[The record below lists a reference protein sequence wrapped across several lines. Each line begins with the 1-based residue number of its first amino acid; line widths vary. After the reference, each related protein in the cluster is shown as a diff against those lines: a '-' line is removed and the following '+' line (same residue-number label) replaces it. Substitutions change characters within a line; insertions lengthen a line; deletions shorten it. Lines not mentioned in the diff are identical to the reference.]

1 VMSLGASGAW
11 EGGRAASI
19 RESGNL
25 TIGVVLS
32 SARETPE
39 GAPMHSP
46 RRVRPTAAC
55 HLRVDSFIIL
65 LAAVALAALRRSD
78 IAGVGVAASR

>member
-1 VMSLGASGAW
+1 ML
-11 EGGRAASI
+11 I

-25 TIGVVLS
+25 AIGVVLS

-46 RRVRPTAAC
+46 RLSRLSAAC
-55 HLRVDSFIIL
+55 RLPFAICIL
-65 LAAVALAALRRSD
+65 LLAVAPAALAATLGFPALRCSG
-78 IAGVGVAASR
+78 IVGVRVAASR